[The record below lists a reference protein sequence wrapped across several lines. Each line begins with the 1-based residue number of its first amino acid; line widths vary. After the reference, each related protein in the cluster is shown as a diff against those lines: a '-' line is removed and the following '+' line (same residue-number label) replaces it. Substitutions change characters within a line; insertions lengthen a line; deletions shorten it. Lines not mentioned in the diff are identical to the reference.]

1 MHIRRNKAATNCTK
15 DGEMARRWNK
25 VKKGVKLVISMTLV
39 LTIALINPVNLI
51 PHGTAPEEQE
61 YLLTQDGRLITE
73 EEHQHIHEEMA
84 MLGALN
90 TVSAGSPNECP
101 YTTLCTAGTSNY
113 RFAVEP
119 WNDPRWPY
127 HGDNGGGGN
136 DLGNGTLYYQVI
148 ISYFTCNV
156 CGGKSAV
163 SYRARWGG
171 VTYAEYNAHDNNPQN
186 IVHKNITKYGA
197 HAWSEWSVYQP
208 ATCTTNSKS
217 RRSCSRCGA
226 VENRENTNASL
237 GPVAFG
243 HDYKVTDCTYPDSV
257 NPGSITFVCQNDP
270 SHTVTNAITLG
281 DWNIYFKERRVQKV
295 ALGDKLLNLLYVGDT
310 PLRSYVENGVDPI
323 TGERNRVL
331 H

>member
-1 MHIRRNKAATNCTK
+1 MRRNKLAVCVLSILMCAVMYVTPIKVNAATVGYDSTCTY
-15 DGEMARRWNK
+15 RRYN
-25 VKKGVKLVISMTLV
+25 GVKYVPATGFWSPETSPGV
-39 LTIALINPVNLI
+39 GGYWDYY
-51 PHGTAPEEQE
+51 GTCPDCGQLFHCRRGYNEPPCGSF
-61 YLLTQDGRLITE
+61 Y
-73 EEHQHIHEEMA
+73 HVCYK
-84 MLGALN
+84 
-90 TVSAGSPNECP
+90 TVSTRHSWSWVVESDATCTSPQ
-101 YTTLCTAGTSNY
+101 YGHY
-113 RFAVEP
+113 RCA
-119 WNDPRWPY
+119 NC
-127 HGDNGGGGN
+127 GN
-136 DLGNGTLYYQVI
+136 VTETQASGNALG
-148 ISYFTCNV
+148 
-156 CGGKSAV
+156 
-163 SYRARWGG
+163 
-171 VTYAEYNAHDNNPQN
+171 
-186 IVHKNITKYGA
+186 
-197 HAWSEWSVYQP
+197 HAWSEWTVCQP

-243 HDYKVTDCTYPDSV
+243 HDYKVTACTYPDSV

-310 PLRSYVENGVDPI
+310 PLRSYIENGVDPI

>member
-1 MHIRRNKAATNCTK
+1 MRRNKLALCVLPILMCAVMYVAPIKVNAATVGYDSTCTYSRYNGAK
-15 DGEMARRWNK
+15 YVNPTEHYWTPQTSPGE
-25 VKKGVKLVISMTLV
+25 KGHWDYYGTCPDCGK
-39 LTIALINPVNLI
+39 NL
-51 PHGTAPEEQE
+51 HVRGGQRYERPEAVP
-61 YLLTQDGRLITE
+61 LW
-73 EEHQHIHEEMA
+73 HECYQ
-84 MLGALN
+84 
-90 TVSAGSPNECP
+90 TVSTTHSWSWVVDSYATCTSPQYGHYRCANCGNVTATQASGNALGHSWSWVVDS
-101 YTTLCTAGTSNY
+101 YATCTSPQYGHY
-113 RFAVEP
+113 RCA
-119 WNDPRWPY
+119 NC
-127 HGDNGGGGN
+127 GN
-136 DLGNGTLYYQVI
+136 VTARQASGNALGH
-148 ISYFTCNV
+148 S
-156 CGGKSAV
+156 
-163 SYRARWGG
+163 
-171 VTYAEYNAHDNNPQN
+171 
-186 IVHKNITKYGA
+186 
-197 HAWSEWSVYQP
+197 WSKWTVYQP

-243 HDYKVTDCTYPDSV
+243 HKYKETARTYPDAV